1 MTETLSL
8 AELRDKWAQAWG
20 RPAHKW
26 IGRQMLERS
35 LEFKARESSGL
46 GLNTEDRQRLEGLI
60 KAYKRN
66 PNYFD
71 QGHKT
76 LKPGMRLVR
85 AWQGKTH
92 SVTVTAAGF
101 YYEGKDYSSLSTI
114 ANEITGSRWNG
125 WLFFGLKNKKDKA

>member
-1 MTETLSL
+1 MSKTLSL
-8 AELRDKWAQAWG
+8 PELRDKWAQAWG
-20 RPAHKW
+20 RSTHKW

-35 LEFKARESSGL
+35 LEFKMREGSGL

-60 KAYKRN
+60 KSYKRN

-76 LKPGMRLVR
+76 LKPSMRLVR
-85 AWQGKTH
+85 TWKGKTH

-101 YYEGKDYSSLSTI
+101 CYEGKDYSSLSTI

-125 WLFFGLKNKKDKA
+125 WLFFGLKNKKGAT